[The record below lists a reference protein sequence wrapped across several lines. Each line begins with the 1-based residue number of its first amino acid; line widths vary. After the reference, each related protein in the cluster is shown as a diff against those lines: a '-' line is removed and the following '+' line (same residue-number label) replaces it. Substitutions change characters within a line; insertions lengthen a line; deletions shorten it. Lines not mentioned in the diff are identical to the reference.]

1 MSHLKTIALAA
12 VALGMAAGAQ
22 AQRVTKDSVT
32 GELRAPTA
40 DEVKALDAAAGN
52 GKRAAAPT
60 GILSGKADPQPQRL
74 PNGTVVQELTTD
86 TMMYSVA
93 RKNAD
98 GTISQY
104 CVTGDEAAQRLVK
117 GPAASSKKPTTFAKA
132 GKEVAYEVK

>member
-1 MSHLKTIALAA
+1 MSQLKLFALAA
-12 VALGMAAGAQ
+12 LALGVAASAQ

-40 DEVKALDAAAGN
+40 DEVKAMDAST
-52 GKRAAAPT
+52 GKRAAAPV

-74 PNGTVVQELTTD
+74 PSGAVAQELTTD

-98 GTISQY
+98 GTVSQY

-117 GPAASSKKPTTFAKA
+117 AKSSKTLLFAKA
-132 GKEVAYEVK
+132 GKERAYEVK